1 MLITPI
7 AVLHQK
13 PRWGARMVVFD
24 GAMGSAKLLEICG
37 YSGVDV
43 PVPCSPLSA
52 GAGREA
58 VIARAGGASGCS
70 SVCQQFLA
78 FWAAPRI
85 SENKN
90 ELMTVPLMP
99 SEDGVFPMSQILC
112 LPSSLQAQ
120 TSKMYARVIFVAF
133 LAKK

>member
-1 MLITPI
+1 M
-7 AVLHQK
+7 
-13 PRWGARMVVFD
+13 
-24 GAMGSAKLLEICG
+24 
-37 YSGVDV
+37 

-58 VIARAGGASGCS
+58 VIAGAGGASGCS

-99 SEDGVFPMSQILC
+99 SEDGVFPMSQIFC